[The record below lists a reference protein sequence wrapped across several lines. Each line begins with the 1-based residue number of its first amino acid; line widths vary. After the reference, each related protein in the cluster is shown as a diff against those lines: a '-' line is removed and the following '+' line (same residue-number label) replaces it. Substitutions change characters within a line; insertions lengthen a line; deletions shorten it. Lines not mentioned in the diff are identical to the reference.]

1 MGFMLLG
8 KAVVFYPLMALFW
21 LAALVNLFSPV
32 ADPMG
37 TVLLWGAP
45 ALLLMHT
52 AEHFFFSRRFA
63 AMGAP
68 LSVKDRYM
76 ILIFGGFHL
85 MSLMKKVPSQAGGEQ
100 HSA

>member
-1 MGFMLLG
+1 MRLG
-8 KAVVFYPLMALFW
+8 KGLIVLFW
-21 LAALVNLFSPV
+21 LAAIVNLFVPFQE
-32 ADPMG
+32 PMG
-37 TVLLWGAP
+37 SVLMYMAPVLL
-45 ALLLMHT
+45 LIHT

-68 LSVKDRYM
+68 LTVKDRYM

-85 MSLMKKVPSQAGGEQ
+85 MSLMKKVPTSPSGEQ

>member
-1 MGFMLLG
+1 MRLG
-8 KAVVFYPLMALFW
+8 KAVVVLFW
-21 LAALVNLFSPV
+21 LAALLNLFVPV
-32 ADPMG
+32 AEPMG
-37 TVLLWGAP
+37 SVLKWAAP
-45 ALLLMHT
+45 LLLLMHT

-68 LSVKDRYM
+68 LSLKDRYM

-85 MSLMKKVPSQAGGEQ
+85 MSLMKKVPTQPAGDQ

>member
-1 MGFMLLG
+1 MRLG
-8 KAVVFYPLMALFW
+8 KAVVVLFW
-21 LAALVNLFSPV
+21 LAALLNLFVPV
-32 ADPMG
+32 AEPMG
-37 TVLLWGAP
+37 TVLKWVAP

-52 AEHFFFSRRFA
+52 VEHFFFSRRFA

-68 LSVKDRYM
+68 LSMKDRYM

-85 MSLMKKVPSQAGGEQ
+85 MSLMKKIPNQPVGDQ

>member
-1 MGFMLLG
+1 MGFG
-8 KAVVFYPLMALFW
+8 KAVVVLFW
-21 LAALVNLFSPV
+21 LSALWNLFMPV
-32 ADPMG
+32 AEPMG
-37 TVLLWGAP
+37 SVLNWAAP
-45 ALLLMHT
+45 LLLLLHT

-68 LSVKDRYM
+68 LSMKDRYM

-85 MSLMKKVPSQAGGEQ
+85 MSLMKKIPTQPVGDQ

>member
-1 MGFMLLG
+1 MRLG
-8 KAVVFYPLMALFW
+8 KAVVVLFW
-21 LAALVNLFSPV
+21 LSALWNLFVPM
-32 ADPMG
+32 AEPMG
-37 TVLLWGAP
+37 AVVKWAAP
-45 ALLLMHT
+45 LLLLMHT

-68 LSVKDRYM
+68 LSMKDRYM

-85 MSLMKKVPSQAGGEQ
+85 MSLMKKIPIQAVGDQ